1 MYIYIYMWQ
10 GPLGSISF
18 LCLQARK
25 VLFFSFF
32 FSFAQRRS
40 RGEEEKRR
48 RGEEEKKEE
57 RRKGKAKG
65 EGEGREKGE
74 RRKEKGNLILL
85 LETTSV
91 VCAIYRFPLHSIC
104 QVFPG

>member
-1 MYIYIYMWQ
+1 MCVYIYICGRDLW
-10 GPLGSISF
+10 G
-18 LCLQARK
+18 
-25 VLFFSFF
+25 LFR
-32 FSFAQRRS
+32 SFACKHVRS
-40 RGEEEKRR
+40 CSFPFSSPSLRGGAEEKRR